1 MLPRPF
7 QSVRLRVMVLYL
19 LLILFA
25 MELIGGYFIR
35 SLSGY
40 LVENYSRTIAHEAE
54 FLANVYSASPDDL
67 ASHPGSGSKFLR
79 PFAEIAGSSVY
90 VLNKDGIVE
99 ATSASPF
106 LIGQKRVD
114 EQVTSALLGLNSDQI
129 AVNAQT
135 RARQLY
141 LAVPIRAGHQVI
153 GAVEF
158 VSPMNPVYK
167 TTSRIIVI
175 FGTGTLLALLL
186 TAILAV
192 FVARS
197 ITRPI
202 TAVTRTARAL
212 AAGDFTQRAHVY
224 STDEIGELA
233 ETFNALVERL
243 REAMADTEH
252 EKSRLAA
259 VMEHM
264 TDGVIAT
271 DSAGRVVLFNPAASR
286 ILNTTEALQHQ
297 PLDRILPLSD
307 PAQSDDLLAIGD
319 RMIAIS
325 RTSLQ
330 TDEEAAGIGGGETLS
345 GGHVIVMRDVT
356 EQARLDEARRRFVA
370 DVSHELRTP
379 LTAIKSYVEALLEDA
394 ETDPTVMR
402 RFFRVIDRETDRMT
416 RLIRD
421 LLQLSRFDAGRA
433 ELHREA
439 VSVRE
444 LVLRVRDRFSFICAQ
459 KHITLEISELVD
471 ETLFADPD
479 ALDQVFDN
487 LVSNSIRHT
496 PEGGRITLSA
506 RRAPDGCS
514 VDMEVTDT
522 GAGIPAVELP
532 HVFDRFYRVDKAR
545 SRRQGGTGLGLAICR
560 EIVSQSGGQIDVNS
574 ELGAGTSVAIRMP
587 VLALER
593 GGRT

>member
-1 MLPRPF
+1 
-7 QSVRLRVMVLYL
+7 MVLYL

-54 FLANVYSASPDDL
+54 FLANVYSAAPDDL
-67 ASHPGSGSKFLR
+67 AAHRGSGSKFLR

-129 AVNAQT
+129 AINAQT

-141 LAVPIRAGHQVI
+141 LAVPIRSGHQVI

-158 VSPMNPVYK
+158 VAPMNPVYK

-212 AAGDFTQRAHVY
+212 AAGDFSQRAQVY

-271 DSAGRVVLFNPAASR
+271 DSTGRVVLFNPAASR
-286 ILNTTEALQHQ
+286 ILQETGALDGE

-307 PAQSDDLLAIGD
+307 PEQTDDLLTIGD

-330 TDEEAAGIGGGETLS
+330 TDEEAAAADGETLS

-379 LTAIKSYVEALLEDA
+379 LTAIKSYVEALLEDPA
-394 ETDPTVMR
+394 TDPIVMR

-433 ELHREA
+433 EIHREA

-444 LVLRVRDRFSFICAQ
+444 LLLRVRDRFSFVCAQ
-459 KHITLEISELVD
+459 KKITLAISELVD

-496 PEGGRITLSA
+496 PEGGSITLSA
-506 RRAPDGCS
+506 RRATDGRS
-514 VDMEVTDT
+514 VDMEVADT
-522 GAGIPAVELP
+522 GAGIPAADLP

-560 EIVSQSGGQIDVNS
+560 EIVTQSGGKIDVES
-574 ELGAGTSVAIRMP
+574 ELGSGTTVAIRMP

-593 GGRT
+593 GGRM